1 MSSSVHIDNKIKD
14 ISILCERL
22 TQELDYTT
30 LPAEAR
36 YHFNFTQPRKRSVWS
51 LHYNGATVSNLLMLQ
66 KYISSKRKI
75 LK

>member
-14 ISILCERL
+14 ISILCEQL

-36 YHFNFTQPRKRSVWS
+36 YHFNFTQPRKRSV
-51 LHYNGATVSNLLMLQ
+51 
-66 KYISSKRKI
+66 
-75 LK
+75 